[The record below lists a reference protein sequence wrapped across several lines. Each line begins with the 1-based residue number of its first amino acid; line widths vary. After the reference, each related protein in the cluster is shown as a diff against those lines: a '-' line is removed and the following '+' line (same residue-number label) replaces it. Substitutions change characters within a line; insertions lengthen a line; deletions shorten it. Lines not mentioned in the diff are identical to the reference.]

1 MQLTFDVVMLS
12 WQHRSKHTGYH
23 WNW

>member
-1 MQLTFDVVMLS
+1 MQLTVDVVMLS